1 MHFIQYV
8 DNLAKISDD
17 LNAISIIISELDLTD
32 VVGKEDGAD
41 IRNFLSG
48 EISRRADA
56 IDNISQDIYTI
67 GKAYKK
73 AYQEIKQETIQT
85 KRSD

>member
-1 MHFIQYV
+1 MHYLQYV

-17 LNAISIIISELDLTD
+17 LNAISIIIGELDLTD
-32 VVGKEDGAD
+32 IVGKEDGTD
-41 IRNFLSG
+41 IRSFLSG

-56 IDNISQDIYTI
+56 IDNISQDIHTI
-67 GKAYKK
+67 DKEYKK
-73 AYQEIKQETIQT
+73 AYQEVKQETIQT